1 VTVSHKEHILGDAAD
16 MRIVVDE
23 FVIFELRVER
33 ISGRE

>member
-1 VTVSHKEHILGDAAD
+1 VTVSDKEYILGDAAD

-33 ISGRE
+33 VSGRK